1 MYIRDRLLD
10 HAPIADHPD
19 LELTTLQSTRESPA
33 YVLE

>member
-10 HAPIADHPD
+10 HAPIADHAD
-19 LELTTLQSTRESPA
+19 LELQSTRESPA